1 METYKLPLQNFQGLH
16 CQCWFYIKIEI
27 EFKLSGETEKMFFYQ
42 PKYLFDLPLILY
54 KRFVI
59 SLSFGDSR

>member
-42 PKYLFDLPLILY
+42 PKYLFD
-54 KRFVI
+54 
-59 SLSFGDSR
+59 